1 MQLTNLCNLNLCLY
15 QGLMHCFCWV
25 CYIITVNGDLANTNA
40 QEFLRLAVMDV
51 RNLLISV
58 TSHKSLTSWYE
69 MDFNLTDR
77 ALFVCNLHDKLI
89 ARKARKGEQDR
100 LRKIPCSVPS
110 YFINGLLLKYG
121 QWWCYPSLK

>member
-1 MQLTNLCNLNLCLY
+1 
-15 QGLMHCFCWV
+15 
-25 CYIITVNGDLANTNA
+25 
-40 QEFLRLAVMDV
+40 
-51 RNLLISV
+51 
-58 TSHKSLTSWYE
+58 

-100 LRKIPCSVPS
+100 LRKIPYSVPS

>member
-1 MQLTNLCNLNLCLY
+1 
-15 QGLMHCFCWV
+15 
-25 CYIITVNGDLANTNA
+25 
-40 QEFLRLAVMDV
+40 
-51 RNLLISV
+51 
-58 TSHKSLTSWYE
+58 

-121 QWWCYPSLK
+121 QW